1 MLSAD
6 ETAELRML
14 QAKAYGPDGG
24 ITAAELDRLRELN
37 PVRLRSAAVAE
48 GAATPEGA
56 PDRRLDAGLEVGA
69 VPETSGLATGA
80 GPETAPRTETDPD
93 PELRTTTST
102 TSSNESD
109 ASNAD
114 HPQASASTEGQPWR
128 RHPLAF
134 AVAASI
140 ALVLGVGIGWILFG
154 RDTGPGIPITA
165 EQQVRGEQLA
175 EESNLDA
182 GSILPMAED
191 DDVLVWVGTRDSGEI
206 TCMIIEDGE
215 HDAPSCAPTQSI
227 AETGLYGMLS
237 RDAPAGSL
245 EDAPENAT
253 EMISASMGFV
263 REDEPVVMIQ
273 RGWSTSGT
281 DYLDQF
287 TDSEQRATAE
297 RLLDDGLDEWSPML
311 AAYDGDTQIWI
322 GTRESG
328 QQACIYYGGGPDA
341 SSVCGPIGEAQT
353 DGMTM
358 MVPYRVGE
366 TPSSVS
372 VTLRYT
378 DQMIAS
384 VVITRDADASGAPVG
399 PGSGDPIEFTFED
412 PTHDDL
418 VSEGETGETPR

>member
-48 GAATPEGA
+48 DAATPAGA
-56 PDRRLDAGLEVGA
+56 PDRRLDAGLATGA
-69 VPETSGLATGA
+69 VPEASGLETGA
-80 GPETAPRTETDPD
+80 GPETAPRTETAPD
-93 PELRTTTST
+93 PEPRTTTSS
-102 TSSNESD
+102 TSSTSSD
-109 ASNAD
+109 EPNAD
-114 HPQASASTEGQPWR
+114 PPQASASTEGQPWR

-140 ALVLGVGIGWILFG
+140 ALVLGVGIGWLVFG
-154 RDTGPGIPITA
+154 RGTGPGIPITA

-215 HDAPSCAPTQSI
+215 HDAPSCAPTESI
-227 AETGLYGMLS
+227 AETGLHGMLA
-237 RDAPAGSL
+237 RDAS
-245 EDAPENAT
+245 DSSQNAT
-253 EMISASMGFV
+253 EMISASLGFTAG
-263 REDEPVVMIQ
+263 DEPVVMIQ
-273 RGWSTSGT
+273 GGWMMSSGT

-287 TDSEQRATAE
+287 TDPEQRETAE

-322 GTRESG
+322 GTRDSG